1 MVIIRPSSLL
11 VLLLGLSLPYTAAA
25 GEIYGRVSKQG
36 RVVSGASVSVECSSV
51 SQSGTTDRNGVY
63 RVSGPKSEEQCR
75 ISVNGSDTITIYTSM
90 GRTRVNLEIVGRRV
104 IRR

>member
-1 MVIIRPSSLL
+1 MVIIRYSSILL
-11 VLLLGLSLPYTAAA
+11 LLLGLSLPYTTAA

-36 RVVSGASVSVECSSV
+36 RVVSGARVSVECNSV

-63 RVSGPKSEEQCR
+63 RVPGPRSEERCQ
-75 ISVNGSDTITIYTSM
+75 ISVNGSDTVIIYTSAD
-90 GRTRVNLEIVGRRV
+90 RTRVNLEIVGQRV